1 MKNILFLIINL
12 FCITCFAQQNP
23 TNKKKET
30 SVPTVK
36 LPVANLNKGVFVM
49 TKTACPRCE
58 ETLLYLKK
66 NKIVFTQL
74 KYDSAE
80 DRAKIWNLIK
90 EDKSLPKNI
99 TFPIIVINGKVSHSH
114 EDLTKFLKT
123 IK

>member
-1 MKNILFLIINL
+1 MKNILFLIIHL
-12 FCITCFAQQNP
+12 FCFASFSQQNP
-23 TNKKKET
+23 TTKKKEIT
-30 SVPTVK
+30 APAIK
-36 LPVANLNKGVFVM
+36 IPLANLNKGVFVM
-49 TKTACPRCE
+49 TKKACPRCE
-58 ETLLYLKK
+58 ETVSYLKK
-66 NKIVFTQL
+66 NKITFNEL

>member
-1 MKNILFLIINL
+1 MKNILFLILNL
-12 FCITCFAQQNP
+12 FCVVCFSQQNP
-23 TNKKKET
+23 TIKKKET
-30 SVPTVK
+30 SVPAVK
-36 LPVANLNKGVFVM
+36 IPVTTINKGVFVM

-80 DRAKIWNLIK
+80 DRAKIWVLIK

-99 TFPIIVINGKVSHSH
+99 TFPIIVINGKLSHSH
-114 EDLTKFLKT
+114 VDLTKFLKT

>member
-12 FCITCFAQQNP
+12 FCITCFSQQNP
-23 TNKKKET
+23 VKKEKET
-30 SVPTVK
+30 SVPTLK
-36 LPVANLNKGVFVM
+36 TPATNLNKGVFVM
-49 TKTACPRCE
+49 TKKACPRCE

-66 NKIVFTQL
+66 NKIAFTEL

-90 EDKSLPKNI
+90 NDTTLPKNI
-99 TFPIIVINGKVSHSH
+99 TFPIIIINGNLSHSH
-114 EDLTKFLKT
+114 QDLTKFLKT

>member
-1 MKNILFLIINL
+1 MKNILFLITYL
-12 FCITCFAQQNP
+12 FCISCFSQQNP
-23 TNKKKET
+23 TVKKKET
-30 SVPTVK
+30 SAPTLK
-36 LPVANLNKGVFVM
+36 ISASNLNKDIFVM
-49 TKTACPRCE
+49 TKKACPRCE
-58 ETLLYLKK
+58 ETVSYLKE
-66 NKIVFTQL
+66 NKITFNEL

-99 TFPIIVINGKVSHSH
+99 TFPIIVSNGKVSHSH